1 MNERLKKLQEIGQSV
16 WVDSLSR
23 DDIQNGNLQR
33 MMEDGVLGVT
43 SNPTIFQQ
51 AIAQSNLYDQE
62 LQELAEKT
70 DDPKVL
76 MPMVRPPSPTYFLQ
90 PRVEACSTET
100 RWARSGGMMLSR

>member
-23 DDIQNGNLQR
+23 DDIQNGDLQR

-51 AIAQSNLYDQE
+51 AIARSELYDEE

-70 DDPKVL
+70 SL
-76 MPMVRPPSPTYFLQ
+76 
-90 PRVEACSTET
+90 
-100 RWARSGGMMLSR
+100 